1 MRGLKSGAAL
11 SAMIVGLMMA
21 GPASAQ
27 GQPQPPT
34 PKSVLGHDVGED
46 YYLASYEDAVAYFHK
61 LAASTDKMKLF
72 TAGKTTQ
79 GRTIEYAIIS
89 SPENLAKWEET
100 KALQKRLSTANGL
113 DDATAKA
120 LARDGK
126 IIVHI
131 DGGLHSSEVSAHQ
144 SAIALAYKLVA
155 SPDDEEVQKVL
166 KDVIVVLWPTLNPD
180 GMTMVVDWYRKN
192 RGTPWETSG
201 MPWLYQE
208 YVGHDN
214 NRDGYMLNMLE
225 SQNVFKAE
233 QEYSPTIWYTHH
245 QVAPFPARIWVPPF
259 SDPMSSN
266 ISPYMR
272 MWTTAIGVN
281 MMNAFEEKQMPG
293 AIAQARFDNWYPGFL
308 DYTHVFRNTISYF
321 TEVAH
326 SSATPKFYDPKKFPR
341 NMQDLKAQVMYP
353 SPWKGGW
360 WHFSD
365 SIRYETVA
373 SMSTLDTAV
382 RYREVLLYNRY
393 QAARDTIKKY
403 ASGDGPYAWVIP
415 AGQTDAPEAALLAQ
429 KLIDQ
434 GLTISKASSAVTLG
448 AQSYPAGSW
457 VVKMDQPYAGLAQE
471 LFETQKYPDAILG
484 GDGKPVDLPYDVT
497 GWTLPLQFGV
507 KAIAVTEKLS
517 PEALAALTPVA
528 AAKVEGGVVGSGG
541 AYLLS
546 RKANASF
553 LAANQAALKGAKIG
567 FSTGSVTTSNG
578 EETGAIVVS
587 GIGADAMAA
596 IAAAASATATGAAAP
611 ATQAVKRAR
620 VGLYR
625 PWGSNIDEGWT
636 RWLLEQYHYGA
647 VSLRNEDM
655 KKGGLS
661 ARFDTI
667 ILPDLRSRDQLL
679 NGLDAVQAPPGY
691 TGGIGDE
698 GSIALKKF
706 VADGGTLVALNGA
719 ADAAIDLFDLPVTN
733 IVKNARSEEFFCS
746 GALLQI
752 KLGTP
757 SRATAGMPS
766 DPIVMFEKGPV
777 FQPTVGFKGNVL
789 ASYPAEGNPLRSG
802 VLLHPEKIR
811 GKAAA
816 LEVEY
821 GKGRVFLYG
830 FKPQWRGQAHGTYKL
845 LFNLLYAYPTQEA
858 STLEV
863 KPD

>member
-11 SAMIVGLMMA
+11 SAIIAGLMMTTP
-21 GPASAQ
+21 GLAQ
-27 GQPQPPT
+27 SQPQPPT
-34 PKSVLGHDVGED
+34 PKSVLGHDIGED

-61 LAASTDKMKLF
+61 LAASTDKMKMV

-89 SPENLAKWEET
+89 SPENLAKWEEA

-192 RGTPWETSG
+192 RGTSWETSG

-233 QEYSPTIWYTHH
+233 QDYSPTIWYTHH

-259 SDPMSSN
+259 ADPMSSN

-326 SSATPKFYDPKKFPR
+326 ASATPKFYDPKKFPR

-360 WHFSD
+360 WHFAD

-393 QAARDTIKKY
+393 QAARDTIRKY
-403 ASGDGPYAWVIP
+403 SSGDGPYAWVIP

-434 GLTISKASSAVTLG
+434 GLTISKTSSAVTLG
-448 AQSYPAGSW
+448 AQTYPAGSW

-507 KAIAVTEKLS
+507 KAVAVTEKLS
-517 PEALAALTPVA
+517 SEALAALTPVTT
-528 AAKVEGGVVGSGG
+528 AKVQGSVTGTG
-541 AYLLS
+541 NAFVLS

-553 LAANQAALKGAKIG
+553 LAANQAAKQGARIG
-567 FSTGSVTTSNG
+567 FSTVPVTTSNG

-596 IAAAASATATGAAAP
+596 ITAATSATAAGASSP
-611 ATQAVKRAR
+611 ATQTVKRAR

-636 RWLLEQYHYGA
+636 RWLLEQYQYA
-647 VSLRNEDM
+647 PVSLRNDDI

-661 ARFDTI
+661 AKFDTI

-679 NGLDAVQAPPGY
+679 NGLDAIEAPPGY

-706 VADGGTLVALNGA
+706 VADGGTLVAMNGA

-733 IVKNARSEEFFCS
+733 IVKNARSDEFFCS

-752 KLGTP
+752 KLATP
-757 SRATAGMPS
+757 SRATAGMPAE
-766 DPIVMFEKGPV
+766 PVVMFEKGPV
-777 FQPTVGFKGNVL
+777 FQPAVGFKGNVL
-789 ASYPAEGNPLRSG
+789 ASYPTEGNPLRSG

-821 GKGRVFLYG
+821 GKGRIFLYG

-845 LFNLLYAYPTQEA
+845 LFNLLYAYPTHEA